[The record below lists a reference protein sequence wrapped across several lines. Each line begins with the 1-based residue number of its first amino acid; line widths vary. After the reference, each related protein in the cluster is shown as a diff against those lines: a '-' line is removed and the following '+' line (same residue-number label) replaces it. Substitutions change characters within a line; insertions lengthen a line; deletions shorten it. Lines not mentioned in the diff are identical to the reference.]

1 MFIQKSLHDSG
12 SSAPRECHNARKL
25 PPLSHKPDVL
35 LREVQV
41 SIGNSS
47 LCYSVKVLDP
57 DTAAVHS
64 CSESERSSGRCPPL
78 LWHQE
83 TPSQSRS
90 PWQEASITT
99 LSSEVVFWIVSWGK
113 PGGRW
118 SHSLPGHCQSGCG
131 WSCYDSRNLQMA
143 HQTIGHPLFS
153 EEARLVSNLNAQ
165 RSPLTMLTNSPVQ
178 VRFTLN
184 SQSSQM
190 KS

>member
-1 MFIQKSLHDSG
+1 MYQEIQLSLTPASLSFSLASPSNQFHTKAVQMRFNFVVQPVSFCSLRALAQIRCQCLSVFIQKSLHDSG

-41 SIGNSS
+41 SIGNSP

-99 LSSEVVFWIVSWGK
+99 LSSEVVFWIVS
-113 PGGRW
+113 
-118 SHSLPGHCQSGCG
+118 
-131 WSCYDSRNLQMA
+131 
-143 HQTIGHPLFS
+143 
-153 EEARLVSNLNAQ
+153 
-165 RSPLTMLTNSPVQ
+165 
-178 VRFTLN
+178 
-184 SQSSQM
+184 
-190 KS
+190 